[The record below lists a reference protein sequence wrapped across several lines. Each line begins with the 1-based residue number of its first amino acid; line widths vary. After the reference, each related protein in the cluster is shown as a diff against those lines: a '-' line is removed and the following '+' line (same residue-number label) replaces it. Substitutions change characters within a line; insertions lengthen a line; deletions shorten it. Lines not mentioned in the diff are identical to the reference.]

1 MFIPFQRKCR
11 DTLPAYPKTGNA
23 PATMSTTLQKK
34 KPPTVREGE
43 PRAPV
48 ALQLGD
54 VLDLSDDALLRLAAL
69 NDTLHLERD
78 AEGRLVIMPPPGH
91 ASSRRNSEI
100 VAELIFWNRA
110 QGEPGVVSGPD
121 GGFRLPSGA
130 VRTPDAAWL
139 DRERYDACSG
149 EEQERYLPLCPDFLV
164 ELRSRTDR
172 VADLQAKMEEYRA
185 AGCRL
190 GWLLDPFEEDAH
202 VYRPGQPP
210 ERVASFD
217 ETLTGDDVLSDFELS
232 LDLLR

>member
-1 MFIPFQRKCR
+1 
-11 DTLPAYPKTGNA
+11 
-23 PATMSTTLQKK
+23 MSTTLRKK
-34 KPPTVREGE
+34 KRPAIREGE

-54 VLDLSDDALLRLAAL
+54 VLELTDDVLLRLASL

-78 AEGRLVIMPPPGH
+78 ADGRLLIMPSPGH
-91 ASSRRNSEI
+91 ASSKRNSEL
-100 VAELIFWNRA
+100 VAELIIWNRA

-121 GGFRLPSGA
+121 GGFKLPSGA
-130 VRTPDAAWL
+130 VRAPDAAWL
-139 DRERYDACSG
+139 DRERYEAFSE
-149 EEQERYLPLCPDFLV
+149 EEQERYLPLCPDFLI

-172 VADLQAKMEEYRA
+172 VADLQDKMEEYRA

-190 GWLLDPFEEDAH
+190 GWLLDPFEENA
-202 VYRPGQPP
+202 YRYRADRPP

-217 ETLTGDDVLSDFELS
+217 ETLTGGDVLDGFTLD